1 MKLQTFSIVAGSSAC
16 NARCPF
22 CISKMTPLNGITPK
36 LPDINLRNFRKAA
49 LLAKQLGAY
58 TAMITGK
65 GEPTMYP
72 DQISSYLGALEEFE
86 FPLVELQTNGILLYE
101 QKEKYQEYLKKWF
114 DSGLTTIAVSI
125 VHYDAEKNRENYLPY
140 KKQYIDLPEL
150 IRSLHSIGYC
160 VRLACILADGY
171 IDDVN
176 KLEHLIAFAKQHKV
190 EQLTLRPVNR
200 PEQSKDVAAA
210 DWFEHHFL
218 KPEQK
223 KQFEQFFSQKGHPLM
238 RFEYGAAIYDIN
250 GQNVC
255 FTNSLTLDA
264 DRDIRQ
270 LIFFPEGRV
279 RYDWQYEGA
288 VML

>member
-1 MKLQTFSIVAGSSAC
+1 
-16 NARCPF
+16 
-22 CISKMTPLNGITPK
+22 
-36 LPDINLRNFRKAA
+36 
-49 LLAKQLGAY
+49 
-58 TAMITGK
+58 
-65 GEPTMYP
+65 MYP